1 MRDIVAKLSILF
13 LLSGLT
19 GCLSAN
25 RALYPPLPPTPV
37 APTIQTVSTFSAS
50 IHPPPSVYVVSKGW
64 HAGLILK
71 RDDVDLTIWPELAEI
86 PSTEYV
92 EIGWGN
98 EGFYMA
104 KEITAGLVLGAMIPS
119 PSVLHVAGFSGDA
132 ERIFRGA
139 ELVRIELSKAGLD
152 EMCRFIHTTYVRNEA
167 GQTVRLGPGLYGESE
182 FYRAHGKYYFP
193 NTCNVWTANALRIAG
208 CPITPA
214 YASTAQNVVF
224 QAKHFPTSQ
233 CPPFSTRDSR

>member
-1 MRDIVAKLSILF
+1 MRDIVARLSILF
-13 LLSGLT
+13 LLCAFS

-25 RALYPPLPPTPV
+25 KALYPPVRQT
-37 APTIQTVSTFSAS
+37 ASEQSIQTVSTFSAPTS
-50 IHPPPSVYVVSKGW
+50 PLSSVYVVSNGW

-71 RDDVDLTIWPELAEI
+71 RDDVDLAIWPELAEI
-86 PSTEYV
+86 PSTEFV

-104 KEITAGLVLGAMIPS
+104 KEITPGLVLGALVPS
-119 PSVLHVAGFSGDA
+119 PSVLHVAGFTGDI

-139 ELVRIELSKAGLD
+139 ELVRIELSKQGLD
-152 EMCRFIHTTYVRNEA
+152 EMCRFIHVTYVHDNA

-193 NTCNVWTANALRIAG
+193 NTCNVWTANALRAAG

-214 YASTAQNVVF
+214 YASTAQNLVF
-224 QAKHFPTSQ
+224 QAKQFPTSQ
-233 CPPFSTRDSR
+233 CPPFSTKSQN